1 MYSFIYRNLLFPL
14 HDRWFR
20 KRDTITYWN
29 QAEKTQWMSRAKIEA
44 HQFQALQNL
53 IAHAFNSC
61 PYFKTAWTDHGLSP
75 ESVQSLAD
83 FQNFPLTTKETFR
96 DHADQMRTTLPVKLY
111 TKSTGGS
118 SGVPLRFDLDKIS
131 NERRT
136 ALMYRGYNW
145 AGGAPGTKQLYIWG
159 SHFSTATKLTRLKHW
174 LHAKYERRKML
185 SCFDFTPQK
194 MKQHLATHNKYRPD
208 VIIAYTN
215 PLYEFARFIKNE
227 NLPVFSPHSMIVGAE
242 KLHDFQRELIEEVF
256 QAPLFETYGSREFML
271 IGAECDQH
279 HGLHLSI
286 DNLLIEILDDDGNP
300 TPDGEEG
307 NVVITDLFNYGM
319 PFVRYI
325 NGDRAIAGF
334 DMCECGRGLPLLKK
348 VTGRQLDVLETPD
361 HRKIPGEFFPHLM
374 KEFRGIKRFQVLQCM
389 REKITIKLVVDDT
402 FDQSERARLLTEI
415 VEVAGTEVEIDLQI
429 VDEIPLTEAGKHRV
443 VVRELIETGRK

>member
-20 KRDTITYWN
+20 KRKTITYWK
-29 QAEKTQWMSRAKIEA
+29 QAEKVQWLSRAKIEA
-44 HQFQALQNL
+44 QQLKSLQNL
-53 IAHAFNSC
+53 VAHAYRSC
-61 PYFKTAWTDHGLSP
+61 PYFEETWDRLGLSP
-75 ESVQSLAD
+75 QTLQSLKD
-83 FQNFPLTTKETFR
+83 FQKFPLSTKETFR
-96 DHADQMRTTLPVKLY
+96 QHADAMRTTLPLKLY

-118 SGVPLRFDLDKIS
+118 SGVPLHFDLDKES

-136 ALMYRGYNW
+136 AMMFRGYNW
-145 AGGAPGTKQLYIWG
+145 GGGAPGTKQLFIWG
-159 SHFSTATKLTRLKHW
+159 SHFSTAKQSTRLKHW

-185 SCFDFTPQK
+185 SCFDFTPQN
-194 MKQHLATHNKYRPD
+194 MKEHLNTHNQYRAD

-227 NLPVFSPHSMIVGAE
+227 KLTAFSPKSMIVGAE
-242 KLHDFQRELIEEVF
+242 KLHDFQRQLIEEVF

-271 IGAECDQH
+271 IGAECKQH
-279 HGLHLSI
+279 NGLHLSI

-307 NVVITDLFNYGM
+307 DVVITDLYNYGM
-319 PFVRYI
+319 PFIRYM

-334 DMCECGRGLPLLKK
+334 GMCECGRGLPLLKK
-348 VTGRQLDVLETPD
+348 VTGRQLDILETPD
-361 HRKIPGEFFPHLM
+361 GRKIPGEFFPHLM
-374 KEFRGIKRFQVLQCM
+374 QEFKGIKRFQVVQNLL
-389 REKITIKLVVDDT
+389 EKITIKLVVDHS
-402 FDQSERARLLTEI
+402 FDQTARAMLLTEI

-429 VDEIPLTEAGKHRV
+429 VEEIPLTKAGKHRV
-443 VVRELIETGRK
+443 VVREM